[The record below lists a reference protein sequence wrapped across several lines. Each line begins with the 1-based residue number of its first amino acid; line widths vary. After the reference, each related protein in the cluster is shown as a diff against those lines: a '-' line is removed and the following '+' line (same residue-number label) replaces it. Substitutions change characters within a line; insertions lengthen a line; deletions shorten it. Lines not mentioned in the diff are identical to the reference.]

1 MPSLGEFYQ
10 TLKEELTPSLLK
22 LYQKIE
28 KEGML
33 PKSFYEASIILIT
46 KLDKDIMKKKMMDL
60 HPYEYRCY
68 NPQQNTKINPA
79 MYF

>member
-1 MPSLGEFYQ
+1 MYTFQHARGTNRKNKIIYEIKLE
-10 TLKEELTPSLLK
+10 KEEIGPS
-22 LYQKIE
+22 
-28 KEGML
+28 
-33 PKSFYEASIILIT
+33 SFYEINVILLP